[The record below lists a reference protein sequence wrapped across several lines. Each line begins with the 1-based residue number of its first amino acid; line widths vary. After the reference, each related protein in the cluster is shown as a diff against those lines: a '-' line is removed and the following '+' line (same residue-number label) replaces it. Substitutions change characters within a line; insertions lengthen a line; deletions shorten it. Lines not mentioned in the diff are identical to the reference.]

1 MGPTLD
7 MSPSSR
13 VLVLPPARP
22 FHSKT
27 LLLDNNG
34 QFREIAE
41 RRFGVEVIM
50 RFTVRSSHV
59 FCYLLATI
67 MIWLSCCAPGEA
79 HRFKKMLADTN
90 MFHATKRQAKSQGK
104 QAENI
109 AGGPSLSAYKDVEK
123 ANTQFPPYIV
133 MSKPG
138 GERVPRTHIMIV
150 ATPINQ
156 NMHYKDGQSK
166 PDQKVGGKK
175 NAPWFQHNPPDAGLY
190 GHKKLSDM
198 YRMWSPKKGKWIAD
212 SKIAENLKKALS
224 PDDAT
229 TGDKTPQSD
238 MPTKAKVKQHENN
251 MKQNP
256 QPSNQKGQNQQQG
269 QMQGA
274 SEACADAFDPCWQA
288 MLELHMDYLINVANE
303 NAGQPCGGREAVK
316 VHENAVWMVMQ
327 MYKRV
332 YINIGLLL
340 LLPGAVLTQVKGI
353 VSSGILQSRND
364 EDAVSPFVGILRG
377 MIALFLIPCTQLIVS
392 YTVDIGNSMNYEVKR
407 HISVG
412 VITDWADEQV
422 FRAPEE
428 NKEEQI
434 KAPTK
439 KTQGKMTEGSEKDS
453 GVEAQSLATIML
465 QLMANLAGMSAA
477 FGLVMMCAFQITM
490 MSYLMLLGPI
500 AAAFYAWPATVG
512 QLFMRVF
519 AIWLD
524 AVVNVGL
531 WRFLWCV
538 VLLAAQT
545 RIEWLSEMGQYNPF
559 CEWELIMFIAF
570 VTILSYVPFNPFDF
584 KPGEMVAQIMQKA
597 EQAVNESAQDAK
609 KKGGK

>member
-1 MGPTLD
+1 ML
-7 MSPSSR
+7 
-13 VLVLPPARP
+13 
-22 FHSKT
+22 
-27 LLLDNNG
+27 
-34 QFREIAE
+34 
-41 RRFGVEVIM
+41 
-50 RFTVRSSHV
+50 FTVRSSHV

-67 MIWLSCCAPGEA
+67 MIWLSCCVPGEA
-79 HRFKKMLADTN
+79 HRFKRMLADTN
-90 MFHATKRQAKSQGK
+90 MFHATKRQTKSQGK

-109 AGGPSLSAYKDVEK
+109 AGGANLSAYKDVEK

-156 NMHYKDGQSK
+156 NMHYKDGKPK

-175 NAPWFQHNPPDAGLY
+175 KAPWWQANPPDAKLY
-190 GHKKLSDM
+190 GDIDPPVPPKMKRKWDPVTRTLKAADKKD
-198 YRMWSPKKGKWIAD
+198 
-212 SKIAENLKKALS
+212 ENLRAECEK
-224 PDDAT
+224 DDCT
-229 TGDKTPQSD
+229 TGDETPQAR
-238 MPTKAKVKQHENN
+238 MPVEAKKLQHENN

-256 QPSNQKGQNQQQG
+256 QTSNQRGQNQQQG

-274 SEACADAFDPCWQA
+274 SEACADAFDPCWEA

-340 LLPGAVLTQVKGI
+340 LLPGAVLTQFKGL

-412 VITDWADEQV
+412 VVTEWASEQV
-422 FRAPEE
+422 FRAPED
-428 NKEEQI
+428 NKEDQI

-609 KKGGK
+609 KGGK